1 MTYANDKDETHSL
14 SCPFVTR
21 DFTRGKMPMKVACT
35 HCTTILNVK
44 SPWSIRRG
52 AGKNVSGEVEVLDQ
66 QMIAPVV

>member
-21 DFTRGKMPMKVACT
+21 DFTRGAMPMKVACT

-44 SPWSIRRG
+44 SPLEHPERSRKKRERRSRG
-52 AGKNVSGEVEVLDQ
+52 T
-66 QMIAPVV
+66 